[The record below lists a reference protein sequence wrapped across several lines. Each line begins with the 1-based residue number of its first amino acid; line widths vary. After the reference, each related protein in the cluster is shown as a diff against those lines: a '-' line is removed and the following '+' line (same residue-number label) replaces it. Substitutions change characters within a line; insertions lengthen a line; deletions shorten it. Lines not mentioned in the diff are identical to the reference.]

1 MAKTRRSAMFRQSR
15 LVHRA
20 AVNCKTT
27 RPEQV
32 RRPRHSKRPS
42 PAWSES
48 SATPRRNRTCAVGLK
63 TPLRWA
69 LATCPLPQF
78 RDADRSIAYSKE
90 FLQRKPE
97 SADLWS
103 NLGIGHYRA
112 NDFANA
118 IDSLK
123 NATEL
128 RDDADVS
135 DCFFLAMAY
144 WRSGDHGKAGVWYK
158 RGIRK
163 QQTTPP
169 SWNTNPKSFAVRL
182 QEC

>member
-1 MAKTRRSAMFRQSR
+1 MERELGNAETKPYLRRRAKDT
-15 LVHRA
+15 
-20 AVNCKTT
+20 
-27 RPEQV
+27 
-32 RRPRHSKRPS
+32 
-42 PAWSES
+42 
-48 SATPRRNRTCAVGLK
+48 
-63 TPLRWA
+63 LRWA

-123 NATEL
+123 MPLNSVTMPTSQI
-128 RDDADVS
+128 VS
-135 DCFFLAMAY
+135 F
-144 WRSGDHGKAGVWYK
+144 
-158 RGIRK
+158 
-163 QQTTPP
+163 
-169 SWNTNPKSFAVRL
+169 
-182 QEC
+182 